1 MKEEILRLLRSADG
15 YISGQE
21 LCNRFGVSRTAV
33 WKAINQL
40 KEAGYEIEAQQNKG
54 YRLMAAPDLM
64 TEAEIKSLMHTEWVA
79 KEVLYFDTIDSTNIK
94 AQELAEKGYPSGTLV
109 VADKGFVVQEK
120 RRGRYSLSYK
130 LFSIGSK
137 VVEKTG
143 LLKIARPYLERILT
157 EIDETVNL
165 AVPSGTEM
173 LVIDKQVS
181 SHALRQE
188 VRLGSTFPMINSAS
202 GRIFLAFSEEEER
215 KRLLSQIAAEGG
227 ETVQS
232 KIELFRERFALI
244 RSTGVEE
251 DDEEQYEG
259 IRCIAV
265 PVLDGENVACG
276 AVSVSIPTLRYRDEL
291 VHRAREIA
299 VEQAS
304 LISRRMGAG

>member
-1 MKEEILRLLRSADG
+1 
-15 YISGQE
+15 
-21 LCNRFGVSRTAV
+21 
-33 WKAINQL
+33 
-40 KEAGYEIEAQQNKG
+40 
-54 YRLMAAPDLM
+54 
-64 TEAEIKSLMHTEWVA
+64 
-79 KEVLYFDTIDSTNIK
+79 
-94 AQELAEKGYPSGTLV
+94 
-109 VADKGFVVQEK
+109 
-120 RRGRYSLSYK
+120 
-130 LFSIGSK
+130 
-137 VVEKTG
+137 
-143 LLKIARPYLERILT
+143 
-157 EIDETVNL
+157 
-165 AVPSGTEM
+165 
-173 LVIDKQVS
+173 
-181 SHALRQE
+181 
-188 VRLGSTFPMINSAS
+188 MINSAS

-259 IRCIAV
+259 IAV

>member
-1 MKEEILRLLRSADG
+1 MDEGKKYYTIGSVEKVCDLLDTLSKK
-15 YISGQE
+15 SSWE
-21 LCNRFGVSRTAV
+21 LN
-33 WKAINQL
+33 
-40 KEAGYEIEAQQNKG
+40 
-54 YRLMAAPDLM
+54 
-64 TEAEIKSLMHTEWVA
+64 
-79 KEVLYFDTIDSTNIK
+79 
-94 AQELAEKGYPSGTLV
+94 ELATEIGLPKTSVHRFLLTL
-109 VADKGFVVQEK
+109 ADKGFVVQEK

-202 GRIFLAFSEEEER
+202 GRIFLAFS
-215 KRLLSQIAAEGG
+215 AEGG

>member
-1 MKEEILRLLRSADG
+1 MDEGKKYYTIGSVEKVCDLLDTLSKK
-15 YISGQE
+15 SSWE
-21 LCNRFGVSRTAV
+21 LN
-33 WKAINQL
+33 
-40 KEAGYEIEAQQNKG
+40 
-54 YRLMAAPDLM
+54 
-64 TEAEIKSLMHTEWVA
+64 
-79 KEVLYFDTIDSTNIK
+79 
-94 AQELAEKGYPSGTLV
+94 ELATEIGLPKTSVHRFLLTL
-109 VADKGFVVQEK
+109 ADKGFVVQEK

-173 LVIDKQVS
+173 LVIDKQLP

-188 VRLGSTFPMINSAS
+188 VRLGSTFPMINSAP